1 MRSLAVIREIAM
13 DFVGYE
19 ALIEFIE
26 RHGIH
31 RLEGDLVEIGAFVG
45 GGTAKLARFA
55 GAHGKKVY
63 AIDVFDPARDQTSD
77 TGGTR
82 MADIYEAFLNGR
94 SQDDIYRENILGLD
108 NIVTLRMDSR
118 EVEFPD
124 DQRFVFGFVDGN
136 HHPEYVRSDFHLIWD
151 RLVPGGAIGF
161 HDYNF
166 DLPEVT
172 QAIDSL
178 VDTHRDEIS
187 EVEEIADRHVI
198 LLRKKLSP

>member
-1 MRSLAVIREIAM
+1 M

-26 RHGIH
+26 RHAIH
-31 RLEGDLVEIGAFVG
+31 RLEGDLVEIGAFMG
-45 GGTAKLARFA
+45 GGTAKLAKFA
-55 GAHGKKVY
+55 GAHGKMVY
-63 AIDVFDPARDQTSD
+63 AIDVFDPTWDQTSD

-94 SQDDIYRENILGLD
+94 SQDDVYRENTLGLD

-136 HHPEYVRSDFHLIWD
+136 HHPEYVRNDFHLIWS
-151 RLVPGGAIGF
+151 RLVPGGAMGF

-178 VDTHRDEIS
+178 VETHRDEIS
-187 EVEEIADRHVI
+187 EVEEIGDRHVL
-198 LLRKKLSP
+198 LLRKNLSPNGD